1 MADNV
6 LVVEVDHHIPDGWRQ
21 ANVEDAEAHLKDIL
35 AQMGEW
41 YIAQVEG
48 GWVNGLGYGGNVVAE
63 GHKELGHMVIIRC
76 TEQIQGE
83 PVRIFIANIFVSG
96 LNQQKQKVDPLIITK
111 FKSCPELG
119 INEHG
124 TTFVKLLTCC
134 KRIID
139 ISEKMSSAEELREKF
154 AGGQDWSR

>member
-6 LVVEVDHHIPDGWRQ
+6 LVVEADHHIPEGWRQ
-21 ANVEDAEAHLKDIL
+21 ANVEDAEAHREDIL

-76 TEQIQGE
+76 TEQIQGD
-83 PVRIFIANIFVSG
+83 PVRIFIANIFIRKKICEGKAENIFSRTQ
-96 LNQQKQKVDPLIITK
+96 LYRFSRSN
-111 FKSCPELG
+111 
-119 INEHG
+119 
-124 TTFVKLLTCC
+124 
-134 KRIID
+134 KRILHWNI
-139 ISEKMSSAEELREKF
+139 
-154 AGGQDWSR
+154 

>member
-6 LVVEVDHHIPDGWRQ
+6 LVVEADHHIPDGWRR
-21 ANVEDAEAHLKDIL
+21 ANVEDAEAHREDIL

-48 GWVNGLGYGGNVVAE
+48 GWVNGLGYGGNVVAG

-76 TEQIQGE
+76 TEQIQGD
-83 PVRIFIANIFVSG
+83 PVRIFIANIFVLG
-96 LNQQKQKVDPLIITK
+96 LNQQKQKFDPLIIKK

-124 TTFVKLLTCC
+124 TTFVELLTCC